1 MSKSTLPS
9 HILQNRRVAGG
20 GTAALVSLFWLS
32 THMGKLNLNSPDC
45 SEGKVFSVLCVFQ
58 FYSCDLSGMEDGN
71 DDAFFQKFKFEG
83 VGELE
88 VKMDLTPQMQ
98 KKPCNDVQKLN
109 KF

>member
-1 MSKSTLPS
+1 
-9 HILQNRRVAGG
+9 
-20 GTAALVSLFWLS
+20 
-32 THMGKLNLNSPDC
+32 MGKLILNSPDC

-71 DDAFFQKFKFEG
+71 DDAFFQEFKFEG

-88 VKMDLTPQMQ
+88 VKMDLAPQMQ
-98 KKPCNDVQKLN
+98 RKHWNDVQKLN